1 MAKKWRGDVCK
12 DNCGGHRKGAQ
23 YFRKGGRSLTK
34 SSTSFNEGMRTAQRL
49 AKRRGVRSRLSITK
63 RSK

>member
-1 MAKKWRGDVCK
+1 MAKWRGDTCRS
-12 DNCGGHRKGAQ
+12 NCGGHRAGAA
-23 YFRKGGRSLTK
+23 YFRRGGRSLTK
-34 SSTSFNEGMRTAQRL
+34 SSPSFNEGMRTAQRI